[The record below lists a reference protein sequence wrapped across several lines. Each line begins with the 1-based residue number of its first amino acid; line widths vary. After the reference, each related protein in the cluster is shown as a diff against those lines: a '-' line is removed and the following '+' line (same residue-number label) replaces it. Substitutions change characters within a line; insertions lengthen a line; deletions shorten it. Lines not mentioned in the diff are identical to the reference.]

1 MQMSNRDRT
10 RSDRSGGLRGFA
22 WLLGFS
28 VLLLALA
35 SWLEGSAAWRHPLRW
50 LATLDQS
57 AAQTLLT
64 AAAQVVAGLLA
75 ILITVVAIV
84 VQLAATRYTHRVT
97 TLFVRDRVNQAVM
110 TMFVL
115 TTALCIWLALVL
127 TGEVGEAPIVPRGG
141 FLLAMGLMTA
151 CVIALVPYFGYVF
164 RFVSPLSVV
173 RRIRAAALL
182 EVENAVSGDPH
193 AAELAVIESIEEL
206 EDVARGA
213 MNNYDRGIALA
224 AIEALATLL
233 TDVERLRGAL
243 PDEWFR
249 IDEVI
254 ARDPDFV
261 AMSRTALEEV
271 ARARSWLESKI
282 LRQYHALFIDAV
294 GEARDVASMIAI
306 HTRQL
311 GENCGAERPE
321 VVALCQRAF
330 NSYLRAAIN
339 GPDVRTAYY
348 VLHQYRMFGET
359 LFARGAEPAATEV
372 ARRIWFYGRLAN
384 ASGFPFLL
392 EVAAYDV
399 AQLVEVAVAKTGAR
413 DALLDILLG
422 VDQPGAQNPP
432 GVRRAQVQLAT
443 FFLARG
449 DAATARRIADDMDRE
464 PRELLKRL
472 RAAIECEVS
481 PHYSEIENRGSNF
494 AYLPPERR
502 AQLDAFYAMLRT
514 PE

>member
-1 MQMSNRDRT
+1 MTQQGERRDRG
-10 RSDRSGGLRGFA
+10 GGLRGFA
-22 WLLGFS
+22 WLLALS
-28 VLLLALA
+28 IALLALA

-50 LATLDQS
+50 LETLDQS
-57 AAQTLLT
+57 AALAVLI
-64 AAAQVVAGLLA
+64 AAAQVVAGMLA

-110 TMFVL
+110 TLFVL

-127 TGEVGEAPIVPRGG
+127 TGEVHDAPIVPRGG

-164 RFVSPLSVV
+164 RFVSPLSVI
-173 RRIRAAALL
+173 RRIRAAALN
-182 EVENAVSGDPH
+182 EVQDAVTGDPH

-213 MNNYDRGIALA
+213 MNSYDRAIAMS

-243 PDEWFR
+243 PEEWFR
-249 IDEVI
+249 VDDAI

-261 AMSRTALEEV
+261 SMSQTALEEV
-271 ARARSWLESKI
+271 ARTRSWFESKI

-294 GEARDVASMIAI
+294 NSARDVAGMIAI
-306 HTRQL
+306 HTRRL
-311 GENCGAERPE
+311 AELCGAERPE
-321 VVALCQRAF
+321 LVVLCQRAF
-330 NSYLRAAIN
+330 NSYLRASIN
-339 GPDVRTAYY
+339 GSDVRTAYY
-348 VLHQYRMFGET
+348 VLHQYRMLGET
-359 LFARGAEPAATEV
+359 LLARGDEPAALEV
-372 ARRIWFYGRLAN
+372 ASRIRFYGRLAK
-384 ASGFPFLL
+384 ASGLPFLL

-399 AQLVEVAVAKTGAR
+399 AQLVELAVANVTAR

-422 VDQPGAQNPP
+422 IDQPGAQSLP

-449 DAATARRIADDMDRE
+449 DTATAQRIVGDLAGER
-464 PRELLKRL
+464 RELLASV
-472 RAAIECEVS
+472 RADIEREVS
-481 PHYSEIENRGSNF
+481 PHYSEIENRGANF
-494 AYLPPERR
+494 SYLAPERR
-502 AQLDAFYAMLRT
+502 AQLDALYAMLGAAA
-514 PE
+514 